1 LRSEKKKATNLIIVT
16 KKLLKFC
23 IISNEQKEEK
33 KDVRYSR
40 RRRAPFRARS
50 LFLRDP
56 RIVAIV
62 RAFVHFYSLFF
73 WSIYY
78 YYLKKKSASRRQP
91 SQTPAIAFFLTNF
104 SFILF
109 SSSNA
114 AAEGFRTKRDA
125 DRSRERRFW
134 TSPRKIYRS

>member
-1 LRSEKKKATNLIIVT
+1 LLFGFLRSEKKKATNLIIVT

-50 LFLRDP
+50 LFLRDS

-62 RAFVHFYSLFF
+62 RVFVHFYSLFF
-73 WSIYY
+73 
-78 YYLKKKSASRRQP
+78 
-91 SQTPAIAFFLTNF
+91 
-104 SFILF
+104 
-109 SSSNA
+109 
-114 AAEGFRTKRDA
+114 D
-125 DRSRERRFW
+125 
-134 TSPRKIYRS
+134 